1 MPSDDEARTC
11 ARCMQH
17 FTHKSSLVRH
27 AKRCFRNEKPLPRRK
42 ACQQCATSK
51 ARCDL
56 RRPNCGRCQ
65 MRSIPCEFAT
75 REDTAIPTSSPAD
88 PSTTTTLPLP
98 VRSPEGFDY
107 LAVDNEWL
115 YASTSSSDL
124 SPASSAYYTGT
135 LPSLSTTPELDPQ
148 VLTDSMQCPPGI
160 WFDRVVSDQRRQELL
175 GPPQPTPNS
184 EVLRAHTV
192 QFILR
197 ALKSWPRLMSMHGTG
212 RLPPIIHRMQI
223 ANGIPIPLANCFTL
237 AKCWAGGVDGSVEFM
252 RESIL
257 QEIRRLLSEYHT
269 YNPLDLLATLQSLL
283 ILLIILFFGL
293 GIPPE
298 LAHPLDAQLLVE
310 VWDVKNRVASTG
322 LFLDQDP
329 TSPTPPPWKEWAF
342 VAAKHRTM
350 LGLHHLDFVWSLYRG
365 YPMLHC
371 FELGPLPA
379 PVAGYLWQ
387 AADEQS
393 WTHLY
398 GEWRAQWKD
407 GGYIMSELFRIQAGD
422 ALEPRAE
429 RWLAETDEFG
439 MMLMAE
445 VLDLR

>member
-1 MPSDDEARTC
+1 MASGDESRTC

-56 RRPNCGRCQ
+56 RRPQCGRCQ

-75 REDTAIPTSSPAD
+75 REDTAVLV
-88 PSTTTTLPLP
+88 PSTIDQVQQMSVPAQ
-98 VRSPEGFDY
+98 SPDRFDY
-107 LAVDNEWL
+107 LAVDNEWI

-135 LPSLSTTPELDPQ
+135 LPSLSTTPEIDPQ
-148 VLTDSMQCPPGI
+148 VLTDGLQCPPGM
-160 WFDRVVSDQRRQELL
+160 WFDRVVSEQRRQEIL
-175 GPPQPTPNS
+175 GPDQPTPNS

-192 QFILR
+192 HFILR
-197 ALKSWPRLMSMHGTG
+197 TLKSWPRLISMHGTA
-212 RLPPIIHRMQI
+212 RLPPIIHRVQV
-223 ANGIPIPLANCFTL
+223 ASGIPVPLANCFTL
-237 AKCWAGGVDGSVEFM
+237 AKCWAAGIDGSVEFM
-252 RESIL
+252 RESII
-257 QEIRRLLSEYHT
+257 QETRRLLSEYHT
-269 YNPLDLLATLQSLL
+269 YTPADLLATLQSLL
-283 ILLIILFFGL
+283 FLLVMLLFGL

-298 LAHPLDAQLLVE
+298 LAHPMDAQLLVE
-310 VWDVKNRVASTG
+310 VWDVKNRVAATG
-322 LFLDQDP
+322 LFIDQDP
-329 TSPTPPPWKEWAF
+329 TTPVPPWKEWAL
-342 VAAKHRTM
+342 VSAKHRT
-350 LGLHHLDFVWSLYRG
+350 LLALHHLDFVWSIFRG

-387 AADEQS
+387 APDEQA
-393 WTHLY
+393 WRRLY
-398 GEWRAQWKD
+398 SRWRQHWK
-407 GGYIMSELFRIQAGD
+407 GSGFIMSELFRIQAGD

-429 RWLAETDEFG
+429 KWLAEADEFG

-445 VLDLR
+445 VNGY